1 MQTNRPTPF
10 LHKIIP
16 TRQRRSGGTSQNF
29 GILRIKNYVIVPRC
43 IHVDYATLFCE
54 REVIK
59 FVKYVVKDYQKLKPI
74 IGYEFYNRKPML
86 FMHMTGNCD
95 T

>member
-1 MQTNRPTPF
+1 MPV
-10 LHKIIP
+10 H
-16 TRQRRSGGTSQNF
+16 
-29 GILRIKNYVIVPRC
+29 RIKNYVIVPRC
-43 IHVDYATLFCE
+43 THVDYATLFCE

-74 IGYEFYNRKPML
+74 IGYKFYNRKPML

-95 T
+95 TKWDIEVFEHYSKCDTARA